1 MRCRQLSV
9 GEGCETDPMRVAVF
23 SAKQYD
29 IEFLTAANSEGHHDL
44 NFLES
49 RLGLST
55 VPLAADSEA
64 VCVFVNDD
72 ASAPVIEALAE
83 VGVSLLALRSAG
95 FNHVDLEAAQRCG
108 IEVVRV
114 PGYSPHAVAE
124 HCVGLILALNRHIH
138 RAYNRVRDGNFSL
151 QGLLGFDL
159 YGSTVGVVGTG
170 QIGACFARIM
180 LGFGCHVIAYDP
192 YPDEELVSAGV
203 QYVTLDEMW
212 PQCEIVSLHCPL
224 TPDTHHLI
232 CAETLNQMKPGVM
245 LINTGRGALVD
256 TTAVID
262 ALKSGH
268 LGWLGLDVYEE
279 EGDLFFEDLSD
290 QVVHDDVF
298 SRLLTFPN
306 VLITGH
312 QGFFTVNALTNI
324 AATTMANLDD
334 FAGGGPLHNA
344 VQLSV

>member
-1 MRCRQLSV
+1 
-9 GEGCETDPMRVAVF
+9 MRVAVF

-29 IEFLTAANSEGHHDL
+29 IEFLTAANSAGHHDL
-44 NFLES
+44 NFLEA
-49 RLGLST
+49 RLGPST
-55 VPLAADSEA
+55 VPLAAGAEA
-64 VCVFVNDD
+64 VCLFVNDD
-72 ASAPVIEALAE
+72 ASASVIEALAE
-83 VGVSLLALRSAG
+83 VGVTLVALRSAG

-151 QGLLGFDL
+151 QGLLGFEL

-180 LGFGCHVIAYDP
+180 RGFGCRVIAYDP
-192 YPDEELVSAGV
+192 YPNDELIAAGV
-203 QYVTLDEMW
+203 QYLPLEQMW
-212 PQCEIVSLHCPL
+212 PLCDIVSLHCPL
-224 TPDTHHLI
+224 TPDTQHLI
-232 CAETLNQMKPGVM
+232 CADTLHQMKPGVM
-245 LINTGRGALVD
+245 VINTGRGALVD
-256 TTAVID
+256 TSAAIA
-262 ALKSGH
+262 ALKSGR

-290 QVVHDDVF
+290 RVLHDDVF
-298 SRLLTFPN
+298 TRLLTFPN

-324 AATTMANLDD
+324 AATTISNLDD
-334 FAGGGPLHNA
+334 FAGGGPLQNA
-344 VQLSV
+344 VRLSV

>member
-1 MRCRQLSV
+1 
-9 GEGCETDPMRVAVF
+9 MRVAVF

-29 IEFLTAANSEGHHDL
+29 IDFLTDANLAGDHDL
-44 NFLES
+44 QFFEA
-49 RLGLST
+49 RLGPST
-55 VPLAADSEA
+55 VPLAAGAEA
-64 VCVFVNDD
+64 VCLFVNDD

-83 VGVSLLALRSAG
+83 VGVTLVALRSAG
-95 FNHVDLEAAQRCG
+95 FNHVDLDAAQRCG

-159 YGSTVGVVGTG
+159 HGSTVGVVGTG
-170 QIGACFARIM
+170 QIGVCFARIM
-180 LGFGCHVIAYDP
+180 LGFGCRVVAYDP
-192 YPDEELVSAGV
+192 YPNEELLAAGV
-203 QYVTLDEMW
+203 KYLALEEMW
-212 PQCEIVSLHCPL
+212 SQCDIVSLHCPL
-224 TPDTHHLI
+224 TPDTRHLI
-232 CAETLNQMKPGVM
+232 CAESLGRMKPGVM
-245 LINTGRGALVD
+245 VINTSRGALVD
-256 TTAVID
+256 TAAVID

-290 QVVHDDVF
+290 QVLHDDVF

-324 AATTMANLDD
+324 AATTIANLGD
-334 FAGGGPLHNA
+334 FVAGGPLRNA
-344 VQLSV
+344 IRLST

>member
-1 MRCRQLSV
+1 
-9 GEGCETDPMRVAVF
+9 MRVAVF

-29 IEFLTAANSEGHHDL
+29 INFLTAANAAGDHELH
-44 NFLES
+44 FLEA

-55 VPLAADSEA
+55 VPLAVGAEA
-64 VCVFVNDD
+64 VCLFVNDD
-72 ASAPVIEALAE
+72 ASAPVVEALAE
-83 VGVSLLALRSAG
+83 VGVTLLVLRSAG

-159 YGSTVGVVGTG
+159 HGSTVGVVGTG
-170 QIGACFARIM
+170 QIGVCFARIM
-180 LGFGCHVIAYDP
+180 LGFGCRVVAYDP
-192 YPDEELVSAGV
+192 YPNADLVAAGV
-203 QYVTLDEMW
+203 HYVALDEMW
-212 PQCEIVSLHCPL
+212 SQCDIVSLHCPL
-224 TPDTHHLI
+224 TPDTRHLI
-232 CAETLNQMKPGVM
+232 CAETLDQMKPGVM
-245 LINTGRGALVD
+245 VINTGRGALVD
-256 TTAVID
+256 TAAVID

-290 QVVHDDVF
+290 QVLHDDVF
-298 SRLLTFPN
+298 TRLLTFPN

-324 AATTMANLDD
+324 AATTIANLDD
-334 FAGGGPLHNA
+334 FANGGPLHNA
-344 VQLSV
+344 VRPSM